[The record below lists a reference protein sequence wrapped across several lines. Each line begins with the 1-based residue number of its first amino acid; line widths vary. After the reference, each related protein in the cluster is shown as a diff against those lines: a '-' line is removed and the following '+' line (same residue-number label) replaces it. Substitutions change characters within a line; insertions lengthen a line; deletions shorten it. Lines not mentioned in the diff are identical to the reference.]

1 MKTVL
6 YFIGGCVTAIFLLPI
21 PQSSLT
27 HVVAEPIVMELEP
40 LTENAIIK
48 HQEKQRDS
56 LIILTKAVLIE
67 SLAKN

>member
-6 YFIGGCVTAIFLLPI
+6 YFIGGCITAIFLLPI
-21 PQSSLT
+21 PQSSLQ
-27 HVVAEPIVMELEP
+27 HVVAEPIAIKLEP

-48 HQEKQRDS
+48 QQEKERDS